1 MKEVYNVYLIT
12 GSNDSVINNTVSD
25 ILKQVNCDDNN
36 KIIYNLK
43 ENTIS
48 DVIEEANTVSL
59 FRSNKVIL
67 VYSSSIDKLDDEELI
82 MYLNNYNKDV
92 YLIFIVEK
100 SDARK
105 KIVKLINEKGIS
117 IDSDNVDKSYNKN
130 YVVSYLKDNGYK
142 MNSNVI
148 ECFLSRVSDNINDIR
163 NELDKLFIYKLD
175 DKNISLDDVKLIT
188 YDNTDNIIYEFTNA
202 LLEKDENKAI
212 SMYHSFIDSNM
223 AIDYILASI
232 YNSYRT
238 LYQIKE
244 LNKNNS
250 IRDISKTIGKK
261 EYYVEKM
268 LYRSMN
274 YNDNELLDI
283 IHTLAMID
291 KNYKSGLCNPV
302 MEVEL
307 FILGKLNVS
316 STNKTIYK

>member
-67 VYSSSIDKLDDEELI
+67 VYSSGIDKLDDEELI

-148 ECFLSRVSDNINDIR
+148 ECFLSRVSDNIDDIR

-307 FILGKLNVS
+307 FILGKLNV
-316 STNKTIYK
+316 

>member
-12 GSNDSVINNTVSD
+12 GSNDSVISNTVSD

-82 MYLNNYNKDV
+82 MYLNNYNKGV

-148 ECFLSRVSDNINDIR
+148 ECFLSRVSDNIDDIR

-307 FILGKLNVS
+307 FILGKLNV
-316 STNKTIYK
+316 

>member
-12 GSNDSVINNTVSD
+12 GSNDSVISNTVSD

-232 YNSYRT
+232 YNSYKT

-274 YNDNELLDI
+274 YNDSELLDI

-307 FILGKLNVS
+307 FILGKINV
-316 STNKTIYK
+316 

>member
-67 VYSSSIDKLDDEELI
+67 VYSSGIDKLDDEELI

-142 MNSNVI
+142 MNSNII
-148 ECFLSRVSDNINDIR
+148 ECFLSRVSDNIDDIR

-307 FILGKLNVS
+307 FILGKLNV
-316 STNKTIYK
+316 

>member
-12 GSNDSVINNTVSD
+12 GSNDSVISNTVSD

-130 YVVSYLKDNGYK
+130 YVVSYLKDYGYK

-274 YNDNELLDI
+274 YNDSELLDI

-307 FILGKLNVS
+307 FILGKLNV
-316 STNKTIYK
+316 

>member
-148 ECFLSRVSDNINDIR
+148 ECFLSRVSDNIDDIR

-202 LLEKDENKAI
+202 LLEKDENKAV

-307 FILGKLNVS
+307 FILGKLNV
-316 STNKTIYK
+316 

>member
-163 NELDKLFIYKLD
+163 NELDKGFIYKLD

-232 YNSYRT
+232 YNSYKT

-307 FILGKLNVS
+307 FILGKLNV
-316 STNKTIYK
+316 

>member
-12 GSNDSVINNTVSD
+12 GSNDSVISNTVSD

-59 FRSNKVIL
+59 FSSNKVIL

-148 ECFLSRVSDNINDIR
+148 ECFLSRVSDNIDDIR

-307 FILGKLNVS
+307 FILGKLNV
-316 STNKTIYK
+316 

>member
-148 ECFLSRVSDNINDIR
+148 ECFLSRVSDNIDDIR

-232 YNSYRT
+232 YNSYKT

-283 IHTLAMID
+283 IHILAMID

-307 FILGKLNVS
+307 FILGKLNV
-316 STNKTIYK
+316 

>member
-117 IDSDNVDKSYNKN
+117 IDSDSVDKSYNKN

-148 ECFLSRVSDNINDIR
+148 ECFLSRVSDNIDDIR

-307 FILGKLNVS
+307 FILGKLNV
-316 STNKTIYK
+316 

>member
-12 GSNDSVINNTVSD
+12 GSNDSVISNTVSD

-232 YNSYRT
+232 YNSYKT

-274 YNDNELLDI
+274 YNDSELLDI

-307 FILGKLNVS
+307 FILGKLNV
-316 STNKTIYK
+316 

>member
-48 DVIEEANTVSL
+48 DVIEDANTVSL

-148 ECFLSRVSDNINDIR
+148 ECFLSRVSDNIDDIR

-232 YNSYRT
+232 YNSYKT

-307 FILGKLNVS
+307 FILGKLNV
-316 STNKTIYK
+316 

>member
-232 YNSYRT
+232 YNSYKT

-307 FILGKLNVS
+307 FILRKLNV
-316 STNKTIYK
+316 

>member
-12 GSNDSVINNTVSD
+12 GSNDSVISNTVSD

-92 YLIFIVEK
+92 YLIFVVEK

-142 MNSNVI
+142 MNSNII
-148 ECFLSRVSDNINDIR
+148 ECFLSRVSDNIDDIR

-307 FILGKLNVS
+307 FILGKLNV
-316 STNKTIYK
+316 

>member
-148 ECFLSRVSDNINDIR
+148 ECFLSRVSDNIDDIK

-274 YNDNELLDI
+274 YNDSELLDI

-307 FILGKLNVS
+307 FILGKLNV
-316 STNKTIYK
+316 

>member
-232 YNSYRT
+232 YNSYKT

-274 YNDNELLDI
+274 YNDSELLDI

-307 FILGKLNVS
+307 FILGKLNV
-316 STNKTIYK
+316 

>member
-148 ECFLSRVSDNINDIR
+148 ECFLSRVSDNIDDIR

-175 DKNISLDDVKLIT
+175 DKNISLDDVKIIT

-232 YNSYRT
+232 YNSYKT

-307 FILGKLNVS
+307 FILGKLNV
-316 STNKTIYK
+316 

>member
-12 GSNDSVINNTVSD
+12 GSNDSVISNTVSD

-67 VYSSSIDKLDDEELI
+67 VYSSGIDKLDDEELI

-232 YNSYRT
+232 YNSYKT

-274 YNDNELLDI
+274 YNDSELLDI

-307 FILGKLNVS
+307 FILGKLNV
-316 STNKTIYK
+316 

>member
-148 ECFLSRVSDNINDIR
+148 ECFLSRVSDNIDDIR

-283 IHTLAMID
+283 IHILAMID

-307 FILGKLNVS
+307 FILGKLNV
-316 STNKTIYK
+316 

>member
-175 DKNISLDDVKLIT
+175 DKNISLNDVKLIT

-232 YNSYRT
+232 YNSYKT

-261 EYYVEKM
+261 EYYVEKI

-307 FILGKLNVS
+307 FILGKLNV
-316 STNKTIYK
+316 

>member
-12 GSNDSVINNTVSD
+12 GSNDSVISNTVSD

-148 ECFLSRVSDNINDIR
+148 ECFLSRVSDNIDDIR

-202 LLEKDENKAI
+202 LLEKDENKAV

-274 YNDNELLDI
+274 YNDSELLDI

-307 FILGKLNVS
+307 FILGKLNV
-316 STNKTIYK
+316 

>member
-82 MYLNNYNKDV
+82 IYLNNYNKDV

-232 YNSYRT
+232 YNSYKT

-307 FILGKLNVS
+307 FILGKLNV
-316 STNKTIYK
+316 

>member
-232 YNSYRT
+232 YNSYKT

-261 EYYVEKM
+261 EYYLEKM

-307 FILGKLNVS
+307 FILGKLNV
-316 STNKTIYK
+316 

>member
-36 KIIYNLK
+36 KVIYNLK

-67 VYSSSIDKLDDEELI
+67 VYSSGIDKLDDEELI

-232 YNSYRT
+232 YNSYKT

-307 FILGKLNVS
+307 FILGKLNV
-316 STNKTIYK
+316 

>member
-82 MYLNNYNKDV
+82 IYLNNYNKDV

-232 YNSYRT
+232 YNSYKT

-274 YNDNELLDI
+274 YNDSELLDI

-307 FILGKLNVS
+307 FILGKLNV
-316 STNKTIYK
+316 

>member
-25 ILKQVNCDDNN
+25 ILKQVNRDDNN

-148 ECFLSRVSDNINDIR
+148 ECFLSRVSDNIDDIR

-307 FILGKLNVS
+307 FILGKLNV
-316 STNKTIYK
+316 

>member
-232 YNSYRT
+232 YNSYKT

-274 YNDNELLDI
+274 CNDNELLDI

-307 FILGKLNVS
+307 FILGKLNV
-316 STNKTIYK
+316 

>member
-12 GSNDSVINNTVSD
+12 GSNDSVISNTVSD
-25 ILKQVNCDDNN
+25 ISKQVNCDDNN

-117 IDSDNVDKSYNKN
+117 VDSDNVDKSYNKN

-274 YNDNELLDI
+274 YNDSELLDI

-307 FILGKLNVS
+307 FILGKLNV
-316 STNKTIYK
+316 

>member
-1 MKEVYNVYLIT
+1 MNEVYNVYLIT
-12 GSNDSVINNTVSD
+12 GSNDSVISNTVSD

-148 ECFLSRVSDNINDIR
+148 ECFLSRVSDNIDDIR

-307 FILGKLNVS
+307 FILGKLNV
-316 STNKTIYK
+316 

>member
-163 NELDKLFIYKLD
+163 NELDKLFIYKFD

-232 YNSYRT
+232 YNSYKT

-307 FILGKLNVS
+307 FILGKLNV
-316 STNKTIYK
+316 

>member
-117 IDSDNVDKSYNKN
+117 VDSDNVDKSYNKN

-148 ECFLSRVSDNINDIR
+148 ECFLSRVSDNIDDIR

-175 DKNISLDDVKLIT
+175 DKNISLDDVKIIT

-307 FILGKLNVS
+307 FILGKLNV
-316 STNKTIYK
+316 

>member
-12 GSNDSVINNTVSD
+12 GSNDSVISNTVSD

-67 VYSSSIDKLDDEELI
+67 VYSSGIDKLDDEELI

-274 YNDNELLDI
+274 YNDSELLDI

-307 FILGKLNVS
+307 FILGKLNV
-316 STNKTIYK
+316 

>member
-59 FRSNKVIL
+59 FRSNKVVL

-232 YNSYRT
+232 YNSYKT

-307 FILGKLNVS
+307 FILGKLNV
-316 STNKTIYK
+316 

>member
-67 VYSSSIDKLDDEELI
+67 VYSSGIDKLDDEELI

-212 SMYHSFIDSNM
+212 SMYHSFIDSNV

-232 YNSYRT
+232 YNSYKT

-307 FILGKLNVS
+307 FILGKLNV
-316 STNKTIYK
+316 

>member
-212 SMYHSFIDSNM
+212 SMYHSFIDSNV

-232 YNSYRT
+232 YNSYKT

-307 FILGKLNVS
+307 FILGKLNV
-316 STNKTIYK
+316 